1 LDLKPHLPKR
11 KARRQV
17 SIPRRAVPL
26 VWAILVFAIQILLPW
41 VIAKLGIRFGWSG
54 SGPGNWNLVGI
65 IAVAIGLTLYIW
77 CLVAHFIDYPA
88 SVPIG
93 FSPPHLVV
101 AGPYR
106 FSRNPMYL
114 SALIAWIGWTIFYGS
129 PAVFVAL
136 ALLWSVFAFRVIPL
150 EERQLQAMFG
160 DDFLDYKR
168 SVPRWIGPL

>member
-1 LDLKPHLPKR
+1 LDLKSHLPKR

-17 SIPRRAVPL
+17 EIPRWAVPL
-26 VWAILVFAIQILLPW
+26 VWAILVFTIQILLPW
-41 VIAKLGIRFGWSG
+41 VIAKLGPRFGWSG
-54 SGPGNWNLVGI
+54 PVPGNWNLVGL
-65 IAVAIGLTLYIW
+65 IAVAIGLALYIW
-77 CLVAHFIDYPA
+77 CLVAHFIGYQA

-93 FSPPHLVV
+93 SSPPHLVV

-136 ALLWSVFAFRVIPL
+136 VILWSVFAFRVIPL